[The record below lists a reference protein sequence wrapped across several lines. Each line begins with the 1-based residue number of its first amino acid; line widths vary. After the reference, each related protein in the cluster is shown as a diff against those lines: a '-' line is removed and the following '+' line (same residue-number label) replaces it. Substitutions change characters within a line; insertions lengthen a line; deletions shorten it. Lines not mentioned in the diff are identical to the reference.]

1 MRISTQQ
8 IFQQGVQGMRN
19 QQAELAKTQGELAS
33 GKRITRPSDD
43 PAGAVRAQE
52 VQRKLDTANQYI
64 DNAGTL
70 RSRLDLEEVTLSHA
84 GDNLQRFRELM
95 IQANNDSNSNLS
107 REAIAQE
114 MRQLLDDMVGLANSR
129 DANGEYIFAGTATS
143 TQPFSDTGGSF
154 TYNGDTGTREVQL
167 SPVRRVING
176 DPGNKVFMEVL
187 DGNGTFKVASNAA
200 NSGEQIIA
208 PGSVIDATLFVPD
221 TYTISMI
228 APDGYEVRDS
238 ALALVGSGTYVDGE
252 AISFL
257 GVETNITGEHA
268 VGDEFTI
275 TPAAEQSIFDTYRNI
290 INVVSDTNNVLNS
303 NADFHNAMNGEAP
316 ALDQAFDRILE
327 IRTDVGARLNVT
339 ESQMFIQQDLVL
351 DYQEALSAVNDL
363 DYAEA
368 ISRFE
373 LQNLS
378 LQAAQQSFAKIQQ
391 LSLFNY
397 L

>member
-1 MRISTQQ
+1 
-8 IFQQGVQGMRN
+8 
-19 QQAELAKTQGELAS
+19 
-33 GKRITRPSDD
+33 
-43 PAGAVRAQE
+43 
-52 VQRKLDTANQYI
+52 
-64 DNAGTL
+64 
-70 RSRLDLEEVTLSHA
+70 
-84 GDNLQRFRELM
+84 
-95 IQANNDSNSNLS
+95 
-107 REAIAQE
+107 